1 MAHANPVKPNVPL
14 LVSGLISLAIGVALP
29 AYVMDWGH
37 PDAAFAVSSIAMVL
51 LVLYGLVGTLGGLA
65 TIVPGISR

>member
-14 LVSGLISLAIGVALP
+14 LVSGLISAIIGVSLP
-29 AYVMDWGH
+29 MFVMDWGH
-37 PDAAFAVSSIAMVL
+37 PDMTFAFCAVAMVL
-51 LVLYGLVGTLGGLA
+51 FGLYGIVGVLGGLA